1 MCAIV
6 DANVRDQVFGDAQSD
21 AGKFF
26 LDWLLKPN
34 GGTLALGGRLRSE
47 LSDNGRNRSFLQVY
61 GQLRL
66 DGRVK
71 DIPDEQVDAETANLE
86 ARRICRSNDAHVLA
100 LARVSGARLLYTND
114 QALQEDFND
123 PQLVSEPRG
132 RVYTTLPIGS
142 RPYAAQRDANAVTD
156 THREL
161 LERTDHC
168 ARASFRP

>member
-6 DANVRDQVFGDAQSD
+6 DANIRDQVFGDAQSD

-34 GGTLALGGRLRSE
+34 GGTLTLGGKLRQE
-47 LSDNGRNRSFLQVY
+47 LSDDGRNRNFMRVY

-71 DIPDEQVDAETANLE
+71 DIPDEQVDVETSNLE
-86 ARRICRSNDAHVLA
+86 AQLICRSNDAHVLA

-114 QALQEDFND
+114 QALHEDVGDTQIVAN
-123 PQLVSEPRG
+123 PRD
-132 RVYTTLPIGS
+132 RVYTTRLRS
-142 RPYAAQRDANAVTD
+142 DVRL
-156 THREL
+156 THRNL
-161 LERTDHC
+161 LERTDLC
-168 ARASFRP
+168 VS

>member
-6 DANVRDQVFGDAQSD
+6 DANIRDQVFGDAQSE

-47 LSDNGRNRSFLQVY
+47 LSDCGRNQSFLRTY
-61 GQLRL
+61 NQLRL
-66 DGRVK
+66 NGRVR
-71 DIPDEQVDAETANLE
+71 DIPDSVVDAETEILA
-86 ARRICRSNDAHVLA
+86 AGRICRSNDAHILA

-114 QALQEDFND
+114 QALQQDFGD
-123 PQLVSEPRG
+123 PQIVTNPRG
-132 RVYTTLPIGS
+132 RVYTTRLRS
-142 RPYAAQRDANAVTD
+142 DVRQ

-161 LERTDHC
+161 LERTDLC
-168 ARASFRP
+168 AR